1 MLTDQ
6 IKKQMIEAM
15 KQKHTVA
22 KEVLRVALGE
32 IQTAE
37 ARSGKPP
44 TDDQA
49 AALVRKL
56 IKSNRETLEAGPD
69 EATSERLNQENQI
82 LEQLLPQTLDV
93 PQIIDALGDLADQIA
108 AAPSDGAATGLAV
121 KHLKTNGAAV
131 EGKDVA
137 AAVRQMRS

>member
-1 MLTDQ
+1 MLTEQ

-15 KQKHTVA
+15 KQKNTIA

-44 TDDQA
+44 TDEQA

-56 IKSNRETLEAGPD
+56 IKSNRETIEAGPD
-69 EATSERLNQENQI
+69 EQTAERLNQEIQI
-82 LEQLLPQTLDV
+82 LESLLPQTLDV
-93 PQIIDALGDLADQIA
+93 PQIIEALGEVADQVA
-108 AAPSDGAATGLAV
+108 AAPNDGAATGLAV
-121 KHLKTNGAAV
+121 KHLKAADAAV